1 MMTGIPCPRCKSL
14 EIKATRKP
22 FKLLTDRLSIRLWEC
37 SNCTT
42 RFMMANVVV
51 KDETA
56 DRLEEIYDKE
66 SPERVL

>member
-14 EIKATRKP
+14 NIKATRKP
-22 FKLLTDRLSIRLWEC
+22 YRLLTDRLSLRLWEC
-37 SNCTT
+37 TNCET

-66 SPERVL
+66 STERVL